1 MSGLSSA
8 GRTSSPPLISIPR
21 NYNAAFGDA
30 KLFHDDE
37 AKRIA
42 EGIPL
47 VGVAPEQVD
56 GSRFIERTHALNL
69 AEPVLDIFEK
79 AHGDLAAIARANPNQ
94 RAGFPTR
101 RRSSRSTS
109 TTPGRPAR
117 RAPGLG
123 HG

>member
-1 MSGLSSA
+1 MLGHASNNNSLVSPQSGKQHELPVALQVSTEPECCS
-8 GRTSSPPLISIPR
+8 
-21 NYNAAFGDA
+21 DA

-56 GSRFIERTHALNL
+56 GSRFIERTHALKL
-69 AEPVLDIFEK
+69 AEPVLNIVEK

-94 RAGFPTR
+94 RVGFSHNGVR
-101 RRSSRSTS
+101 RDQDSWNE
-109 TTPGRPAR
+109 
-117 RAPGLG
+117 RA
-123 HG
+123 